1 MDYFKVIK
9 YSGLKFLEKIRKS
22 LEDLSIEIKK
32 NNLVLNTS
40 YSLTLSDFVTSSKRH
55 YINFEQFLSKMT
67 KEIIEPTD
75 IQIANYNK
83 ETNNLLLELSKINSI
98 LQENKLKV
106 EKFKHNYFNASKES
120 MEHEQKVIKYVEGS
134 NVKQDNIKSLHE
146 QLAKYQKIC
155 DSHEQVYKSE
165 LLKMNKTLEEN
176 EPKYEEIIL
185 SLKNQEI
192 NKLNCIINGFNK
204 YYNFRNDYM
213 KNENDYIKRIEKIKG
228 EIDSKKDIEK
238 YDNSMNFLKDNHKR
252 FLNEQFLNYEV
263 FKKNLEKKNNQDN
276 NNSEMLKIINKDSKI
291 LGFETFTSFD
301 SFEIKRL
308 KVEKLNIE
316 KDSKLEELVEKM
328 LKSKEILSK
337 EEKEYIVKLFESDSK
352 MARYFMKIVSNYY
365 EDNMFLKLMSLE
377 NLEHF
382 SDILISILDKS
393 KNNKEIFDLSF
404 IIIYISEKTIYFNP
418 DNLFNKRY
426 LCKLLSENNIF
437 TRDFWTNL
445 INYKIETVAKLKVNV
460 EVEKNE
466 KETNVGNSTLM
477 SGMSF
482 FKNIKQMINKSK
494 IQENKKIESEI
505 LYSQIYEEKLPTFA
519 VEVLQDYIIHFTNFN
534 FDINESMQLIAELSL
549 KYKFDNA
556 YVTYFMAELNSNMFT
571 ISNRLDEIEKK
582 VDYTA
587 LYFNKKMKLNKIQDI
602 KIKSII
608 YSMKYLNLKEMI
620 PILTLNKF
628 SNEKIKKTLYKN
640 ILLKYHN
647 MDIKTHINIWKIL
660 LNLPKIKK
668 KFNYQ
673 KIKEE
678 MEKNP
683 NSIPAKD
690 IILLDVQR
698 TSFLEDKDQNREKVA
713 NILKAISKES
723 PNITYC
729 QGMNYIAAFLLMIT
743 DDEEESF
750 YIFLALLFYTSYGA
764 LFKDDLEKLKKYFY
778 VFERLINI
786 LLPEL
791 YFYFKNNNI
800 NVNFFISPWFITL
813 FTCAYPYVSD
823 MKNPKILL
831 RIWDLFIFNGWK
843 SIIKI
848 GLSLIKHFESKL
860 LSLTFENLLHFLIT
874 DIIKSEFFSN
884 QNFDKLMFITI
895 NFKIKGELISN
906 IENEYEMKRK
916 ITQNSNHK
924 EK

>member
-1 MDYFKVIK
+1 MDYFKTIK
-9 YSGLKFLEKIRKS
+9 ICGLKFLEKIRKS

-32 NNLVLNTS
+32 NNIILNTS
-40 YSLTLSDFVTSSKRH
+40 SSLTLSDFVTSSRRH
-55 YINFEQFLSKMT
+55 FIKFEQFLSKMT
-67 KEIIEPTD
+67 KGIIEPTD
-75 IQIANYNK
+75 IQILNYNK
-83 ETNNLLLELSKINSI
+83 ETNNLLIDLSKINSI
-98 LQENKLKV
+98 IQDNKIKV
-106 EKFKHNYFNASKES
+106 EKFKHNYFNASKDT
-120 MEHEQKVIKYVEGS
+120 MEHEQKVIKYVESS
-134 NVKQDNIKSLHE
+134 NVKQENLKSLHE

-155 DSHEQVYKSE
+155 DGHEQIYKSE
-165 LLKMNKTLEEN
+165 LSKMNKTLEEN
-176 EPKYEEIIL
+176 ESKYLQIIT
-185 SLKNQEI
+185 SLKNEENNKI
-192 NKLNCIINGFNK
+192 NFIKEVFNK
-204 YYNFRNDYM
+204 YYNVRNEYIQ
-213 KNENDYIKRIEKIKG
+213 NENDYLTRLAKMSI
-228 EIDSKKDIEK
+228 EIDLKKDIEK
-238 YDNSMNFLKDNHKR
+238 YDISMSFLKDNHKR

-263 FKKNLEKKNNQDN
+263 FKKNLEKKNNVN
-276 NNSEMLKIINKDSKI
+276 NNSTMIKIVDNNSKI
-291 LGFETFTSFD
+291 LGFESSTSFD

-308 KVEKLNIE
+308 RIEKLNIE
-316 KDSKLEELVEKM
+316 KDTKLEELVEKM
-328 LKSKEILSK
+328 LKSKDIISK
-337 EEKEYIVKLFESDSK
+337 EEKEYILKLIESDSK
-352 MARYFMKIVSNYY
+352 MARYFIYIVSNYY
-365 EDNMFLKLMSLE
+365 EDNMFLKLLSLE

-382 SDILISILDKS
+382 SDILNSILDNS
-393 KNNKEIFDLSF
+393 KKNKENFDLSY

-519 VEVLQDYIIHFTNFN
+519 VEVLEDFIKHFTNFN
-534 FDINESMQLIAELSL
+534 FDINESMQLIAEFSL
-549 KYKFDNA
+549 KYKFENSF
-556 YVTYFMAELNSNMFT
+556 VTYFMAELNSNMFT

-587 LYFNKKMKLNKIQDI
+587 LYFNKKIKLNKIQDI
-602 KIKSII
+602 KIKSLI

-628 SNEKIKKTLYKN
+628 SNEKIKRILYKN
-640 ILLKYHN
+640 ILLKYN
-647 MDIKTHINIWKIL
+647 EMDIKTHISIWKIL
-660 LNLPKIKK
+660 LNLQKIKK
-668 KFNYQ
+668 KFNYK

-683 NSIPAKD
+683 NCIPAKEI
-690 IILLDVQR
+690 IILDVTR
-698 TSFLEDKDQNREKVA
+698 TSFLEDKDQNREKIA

-750 YIFLALLFYTSYGA
+750 YIFLALLFYTDYGT
-764 LFKDDLEKLKKYFY
+764 LFKDELEKLKKYFY

-813 FTCAYPYVSD
+813 FTCAYPYVQD

-831 RIWDLFIFNGWK
+831 RIWDLFIFSGWK

-860 LSLTFENLLHFLIT
+860 LNLTFENLLHFLIT
-874 DIIKSEFFSN
+874 DLVKSEFFSN
-884 QNFDKLMFITI
+884 QNFDKLMFISI
-895 NFKIKGELISN
+895 NFKIQGKLISN

-916 ITQNSNHK
+916 IPQNSIHK

>member
-1 MDYFKVIK
+1 MDYFKTIK
-9 YSGLKFLEKIRKS
+9 ICGLKFLEKIRKS
-22 LEDLSIEIKK
+22 LEDLSVEIKK
-32 NNLVLNTS
+32 YNTVLNTS
-40 YSLTLSDFVTSSKRH
+40 YSLTLSDFVTSSKRY
-55 YINFEQFLSKMT
+55 YINFEQFLSKIT
-67 KEIIEPTD
+67 KEIIQPTD
-75 IQIANYNK
+75 IQIVNYNN
-83 ETNNLLLELSKINSI
+83 ETNTIILDLSKLNSI

-106 EKFKHNYFNASKES
+106 EKFKHNYFDASKDM
-120 MEHEQKVIKYVEGS
+120 MEHEQKVIKYVEGT
-134 NVKQDNIKSLHE
+134 NVKQEIIKSLHE

-155 DSHEQVYKSE
+155 DGHEQVYKSE
-165 LLKMNKTLEEN
+165 LSKMNKTLEEI
-176 EPKYEEIIL
+176 ESKYQKIIS

-192 NKLNCIINGFNK
+192 NRINSAIYVFNQL
-204 YYNFRNDYM
+204 YNIRNDYLN
-213 KNENDYIKRIEKIKG
+213 KENDYLKRIEKINV
-228 EIDSKKDIEK
+228 EIDLQKHIEK
-238 YDNSMNFLKDNHKR
+238 YDNYMSFLKDNHKR

-263 FKKNLEKKNNQDN
+263 FKRNLEKKNSLN
-276 NNSEMLKIINKDSKI
+276 NNFGMLKIGDKDSKI
-291 LGFETFTSFD
+291 LGFETSTSFD
-301 SFEIKRL
+301 NFEIKQLR
-308 KVEKLNIE
+308 VEKLNIQ

-328 LKSKEILSK
+328 LKSKDIISN
-337 EEKEYIVKLFESDSK
+337 EEKEYILKLIESNSK
-352 MARYFMKIVSNYY
+352 MERYFMNIVSNYY
-365 EDNMFLKLMSLE
+365 EDNMFLKLLSLE

-382 SDILISILDKS
+382 SDILISILNNS
-393 KNNKEIFDLSF
+393 KKNKENFDLSF
-404 IIIYISEKTIYFNP
+404 IILYISEKTIYFNP

-437 TRDFWTNL
+437 NREFWTNL
-445 INYKIETVAKLKVNV
+445 INYKIETVAKIKVNV

-466 KETNVGNSTLM
+466 KETNVENGNVKT
-477 SGMSF
+477 GMSF
-482 FKNIKQMINKSK
+482 FKNIKKMINKSK

-519 VEVLQDYIIHFTNFN
+519 VEVLEDFIKHFTNFN
-534 FDINESMQLIAELSL
+534 FDINESMQLIAEFSL
-549 KYKFDNA
+549 KYKFENS

-587 LYFNKKMKLNKIQDI
+587 LYFNKKKNLNKIQDI

-628 SNEKIKKTLYKN
+628 SNEKIKRILFKN

-660 LNLPKIKK
+660 LNLSKIKK
-668 KFNYQ
+668 KFNYK

-678 MEKNP
+678 MEKNS
-683 NSIPAKD
+683 NDIPAKD

-698 TSFLEDKDQNREKVA
+698 TSFLEDINQNREKIA

-750 YIFLALLFYTSYGA
+750 YIFLALLFYTDYGT
-764 LFKDDLEKLKKYFY
+764 LFKDELEKLKKYFY

-813 FTCAYPYVSD
+813 FTCAYPYVQD

-831 RIWDLFIFNGWK
+831 RIWDLFIFSGWK

-860 LSLTFENLLHFLIT
+860 LNLTFENLLHFLIT
-874 DIIKSEFFSN
+874 DLVKSEFFSN
-884 QNFDKLMFITI
+884 QNFDKLMFISI
-895 NFKIKGELISN
+895 NFKIQGKLISN

-916 ITQNSNHK
+916 IPQNSIHK
-924 EK
+924 E